1 MKGVNGMLLSEA
13 KRCEVHEDSAYRGLR
28 LFMPK
33 RNSAADRIPDPNVT
47 RTEITSRDRGAP
59 SSSRGG
65 GLRELVLK

>member
-1 MKGVNGMLLSEA
+1 MLLSEA

-33 RNSAADRIPDPNVT
+33 RNSAVDRAADPNAT
-47 RTEITSRDRGAP
+47 HIEITSRDRSAP
-59 SSSRGG
+59 SSSRGS